1 MTEPLII
8 WLLTIN
14 LTTSKIEIEYPMQKI
29 CEYAMKHI
37 RQNAQVVS
45 VSCEAR
51 LQTMTNKADK
61 G

>member
-1 MTEPLII
+1 MMTEPLIVFV
-8 WLLTIN
+8 LTIN
-14 LTTSKIEIEYPMQKI
+14 LSTTQIEIEYPMPKL

-51 LQTMTNKADK
+51 LQTIKN
-61 G
+61 GVSE